1 MEGEEREKDEI
12 VIPPKLYKIG
22 EVMYYSGLSRQIL
35 HNYTQLGLIREAART
50 PSGHRLYSEDV
61 FVRLKRIKELKA
73 QGHNLLDIKQ
83 ILKREMPYPR
93 RDGDQ
98 GDSQVGK
105 VEGKDGQV

>member
-1 MEGEEREKDEI
+1 MEGEKERKEEI
-12 VIPPKLYKIG
+12 IIPPKLYKIG

-61 FVRLKRIKELKA
+61 FIRLKRIKELKA

-83 ILKREMPYPR
+83 ILKKEMPYPKR
-93 RDGDQ
+93 DDKGPDGDL
-98 GDSQVGK
+98 QVGK
-105 VEGKDGQV
+105 VEGEDV